1 MKFRIV
7 SDSCAATVQDGL
19 LVTEAAEEMRKL
31 GFTGDPKAY
40 QIGCT
45 IGVHTGPAPIGIA
58 VIKKYDVSYKD
69 SERVSTKSTPSF

>member
-31 GFTGDPKAY
+31 GFTGELEAY

-45 IGVHTGPAPIGIA
+45 IGVHTGPTPIGIA
-58 VIKKYDVSYKD
+58 VIKKYDV
-69 SERVSTKSTPSF
+69 